1 MVSNNSNL
9 ALNQAQSLTDKILQ
23 QLNSVIL
30 GKNEQNKIALTCL
43 LANGHLLIEDLPG
56 CGKTTQAH
64 ALAITL
70 GLDFKRIQFTSDL
83 LPSDILG
90 VSIYEK
96 NLNEFCFHQGP
107 IFSQLVLADE
117 VNRATPKTQ
126 SSLLEAMEER
136 QVSSEGKTLALPKP
150 FFVIATQNPSQQIGT
165 FELPESQLD
174 RFLLRISLGYPNKDA
189 ERRLFKGESG
199 RDKLQTLS
207 PVTNPQQL
215 IALQQASKT
224 VHLADAIID
233 YLQDLVAYTRN
244 SNLFVA
250 GLSTRACLGLIDAV
264 KSFAMIQGREFVIIE
279 DVQTLFPY
287 LVAHRLEPISE
298 LINSEYIGKS
308 IIEAIS
314 VD

>member
-1 MVSNNSNL
+1 MQDKSNL
-9 ALNQAQSLTDKILQ
+9 ALNEAQSLTDKVLY
-23 QLNSVIL
+23 QLNNVIL
-30 GKNEQNKIALTCL
+30 GKNQQNKVALTCII
-43 LANGHLLIEDLPG
+43 ANGHLLIEDLPG

-90 VSIYEK
+90 VSIFEK
-96 NLNEFCFHQGP
+96 ELNKFCFHQGP

-136 QVSSEGKTLALPKP
+136 QVSSEGKTLTLPQP

-174 RFLLRISLGYPNKDA
+174 RFLLRISLGYPEKEA
-189 ERRLFKGESG
+189 ERRLFQGESG
-199 RDKLQTLS
+199 RSKLDTLL
-207 PVTNPQQL
+207 PVITSGQL
-215 IALQQASKT
+215 IELQQISKSI
-224 VHLADAIID
+224 HLGNAIID

-244 SNLFVA
+244 SHLFVA
-250 GLSTRACLGLIDAV
+250 GLSTRACLGLIDAI
-264 KSFAMIQGREFVIIE
+264 KSYAMIQGREFVIIE
-279 DVQTLFPY
+279 DVQAIFPY
-287 LVAHRLEPISE
+287 LVAHRLEPTGE
-298 LINSEYIGKS
+298 LINSDQIGQH
-308 IIEAIS
+308 IIEA
-314 VD
+314 VAVV

>member
-1 MVSNNSNL
+1 VQNTNNL
-9 ALNQAQSLTDKILQ
+9 ALNEAQSLTDKILI

-30 GKNEQNKIALTCL
+30 GKIEQNKIALTCL

-90 VSIYEK
+90 VSIFEK
-96 NLNEFCFHQGP
+96 ELNKFCFHQGP
-107 IFSQLVLADE
+107 IFAQLVLADE

-136 QVSSEGKTLALPKP
+136 QVSSEGKTLILPKP

-174 RFLLRISLGYPNKDA
+174 RFLLRISLGYPEKDA

-199 RDKLQTLS
+199 RDKLNTLK
-207 PVTNPQQL
+207 PVINAEQL
-215 IALQQASKT
+215 IELQNTAQKT
-224 VHLADAIID
+224 HLADSILD
-233 YLQDLVAYTRN
+233 YLQDLVAHTRN
-244 SNLFVA
+244 SNLFAA

-264 KSFAMIQGREFVIIE
+264 KSYAMIQGREFVIIE

-287 LVAHRLEPISE
+287 LVAHRLEPTSE
-298 LINSEYIGKS
+298 LINGDQIGQS
-308 IIEAIS
+308 IIEA
-314 VD
+314 VTVA

>member
-1 MVSNNSNL
+1 MPDTSNL
-9 ALNQAQSLTDKILQ
+9 ALNEAQSLTDNILA
-23 QLNSVIL
+23 QLNCVIL
-30 GKNEQNKIALTCL
+30 GKSQQNKIALTCL

-90 VSIYEK
+90 VSIFEK
-96 NLNEFCFHQGP
+96 ELNKFCFHQGP

-136 QVSSEGKTLALPKP
+136 QVSSEGKTLTLPKP

-174 RFLLRISLGYPNKDA
+174 RFLLRISLGYPEKAA
-189 ERRLFKGESG
+189 ERRLFQGESG
-199 RDKLQTLS
+199 RDKLNALT
-207 PVTNPQQL
+207 PVIKAEQL
-215 IALQQASKT
+215 VELQQTAKAI
-224 VHLADAIID
+224 HLADSIID

-264 KSFAMIQGREFVIIE
+264 KSYAMLQGREFVIIE
-279 DVQTLFPY
+279 DVQAIFPY
-287 LVAHRLEPISE
+287 LVAHRLEPTGE
-298 LINSEYIGKS
+298 LINSDHIGQS
-308 IIEAIS
+308 IIEA
-314 VD
+314 VVVT

>member
-1 MVSNNSNL
+1 VPDTSNL
-9 ALNQAQSLTDKILQ
+9 ALNEAQSLTDNILA

-30 GKNEQNKIALTCL
+30 GKSQQNKIALTCL

-90 VSIYEK
+90 VSIFEK
-96 NLNEFCFHQGP
+96 ELNKFCYHQGP

-136 QVSSEGKTLALPKP
+136 QVSSEGKTLPLPKP

-174 RFLLRISLGYPNKDA
+174 RFLLRISLGYPEKDA
-189 ERRLFKGESG
+189 ERRLFQGESG
-199 RDKLQTLS
+199 RDKLDALT
-207 PVTNPQQL
+207 PVIQAKQL
-215 IALQQASKT
+215 IELQQTTKT
-224 VHLADAIID
+224 IHLADSIID

-264 KSFAMIQGREFVIIE
+264 KSYAMIQGREFVIIE
-279 DVQTLFPY
+279 DVQAIFPY
-287 LVAHRLEPISE
+287 LVAHRLEPTGE
-298 LINSEYIGKS
+298 LINSDHIGQS
-308 IIEAIS
+308 IIEA
-314 VD
+314 VVVA

>member
-1 MVSNNSNL
+1 MQQNSNL
-9 ALNQAQSLTDKILQ
+9 ALQEANSLSEQILQ
-23 QLNSVIL
+23 QLDNVIL
-30 GKNEQNKIALTCL
+30 GKEEQNKIALTCI

-90 VSIYEK
+90 VSIFEK
-96 NLNEFCFHQGP
+96 ELNKFCFHEGP

-136 QVSSEGKTLALPKP
+136 QVSSEGKTLILPKP

-174 RFLLRISLGYPNKDA
+174 RFLLRISLGYPEKDA
-189 ERRLFKGESG
+189 ERRLFQGESG
-199 RDKLQTLS
+199 RAKLDALK
-207 PVTNPQQL
+207 PVISSEQL
-215 IALQQASKT
+215 IELQQISKNI
-224 VHLADAIID
+224 HLGDAIID

-244 SNLFVA
+244 SNIFVA

-264 KSFAMIQGREFVIIE
+264 KAYAMIQGREFVIIE

-287 LVAHRLEPISE
+287 LVAHRLEPITE
-298 LINSEYIGKS
+298 LTSCEQIGQS
-308 IIEAIS
+308 IIEAVA

>member
-1 MVSNNSNL
+1 VQNTNNL
-9 ALNQAQSLTDKILQ
+9 ALNEAQSLTDKILI

-30 GKNEQNKIALTCL
+30 GKIEQNKIALTCL

-90 VSIYEK
+90 VSIFEK
-96 NLNEFCFHQGP
+96 ELNKFCFHQGP
-107 IFSQLVLADE
+107 IFAQLVLADE

-136 QVSSEGKTLALPKP
+136 QVSSEGKTLILPKP

-174 RFLLRISLGYPNKDA
+174 RFLLRISLGYPEKDA

-199 RDKLQTLS
+199 RDKLNTLK
-207 PVTNPQQL
+207 PVINAEQL
-215 IALQQASKT
+215 IELQNTAQKT
-224 VHLADAIID
+224 HLADSIID
-233 YLQDLVAYTRN
+233 YLQDLVAHTRN
-244 SNLFVA
+244 SNLFAA

-264 KSFAMIQGREFVIIE
+264 KSYAMIQGREFVIIE

-287 LVAHRLEPISE
+287 LVAHRLEPTSE
-298 LINSEYIGKS
+298 LINGDQIGQS
-308 IIEAIS
+308 IIEA
-314 VD
+314 VTVA

>member
-1 MVSNNSNL
+1 MQQGSNL
-9 ALNQAQSLTDKILQ
+9 ALAEAQTLSESILQ
-23 QLNSVIL
+23 QLDDVIL
-30 GKNEQNKIALTCL
+30 GKSEQNKIALTCI

-90 VSIYEK
+90 VSIYQKE
-96 NLNEFCFHQGP
+96 LNQFCFHEGP

-136 QVSSEGKTLALPKP
+136 QVSSEGKTLTLPSP

-174 RFLLRISLGYPNKDA
+174 RFLLRISLGYPEKEA

-199 RDKLQTLS
+199 RNKLSDLKAVIS
-207 PVTNPQQL
+207 AEQL
-215 IALQQASKT
+215 IDLQQAVT
-224 VHLADAIID
+224 EVHLADRIID
-233 YLQDLVAYTRN
+233 YLQNLVAYTRN

-250 GLSTRACLGLIDAV
+250 GLSTRACLGLIEAV
-264 KSFAMIQGREFVIIE
+264 KAYAMIQGREFAIIE
-279 DVQTLFPY
+279 DVQALFPY
-287 LVAHRLEPISE
+287 LVAHRLEPVNQSMAPE
-298 LINSEYIGKS
+298 LIGQQ
-308 IIEAIS
+308 IIEA
-314 VD
+314 VALEH

>member
-1 MVSNNSNL
+1 MQDTSNL
-9 ALNQAQSLTDKILQ
+9 ALNEAQSLTDKILT
-23 QLNSVIL
+23 QLNNVIL
-30 GKNEQNKIALTCL
+30 GKAQQNKIALTCL

-96 NLNEFCFHQGP
+96 ALNKFCFHQGP

-136 QVSSEGKTLALPKP
+136 QVSSEGKTLTLPTP

-174 RFLLRISLGYPNKDA
+174 RFLLRISLGYPVKDA
-189 ERRLFKGESG
+189 ERKLFQGESG
-199 RDKLQTLS
+199 RAKLDSLKAVIS
-207 PVTNPQQL
+207 AEQL
-215 IALQQASKT
+215 KELQKTSKNIY
-224 VHLADAIID
+224 LADAIID

-250 GLSTRACLGLIDAV
+250 GISTRACLGLIDAV
-264 KSFAMIQGREFVIIE
+264 KSYAMIQGREFVIIE
-279 DVQTLFPY
+279 DVQAIFPY
-287 LVAHRLEPISE
+287 LVAHRLEPTGE
-298 LINSEYIGKS
+298 LINSEDIGQH
-308 IIEAIS
+308 IIEA
-314 VD
+314 VAVV

>member
-1 MVSNNSNL
+1 MPNTNNL
-9 ALNQAQSLTDKILQ
+9 ALNEAQLLTDNILA
-23 QLNSVIL
+23 QLNNVIL
-30 GKNEQNKIALTCL
+30 GKSEQNKIALTCL

-90 VSIYEK
+90 VSIFEK
-96 NLNEFCFHQGP
+96 ELNKFCFHQGP

-136 QVSSEGKTLALPKP
+136 QVSSEGKTLPLPAP

-174 RFLLRISLGYPNKDA
+174 RFLLRISLGYPEKDA

-199 RDKLQTLS
+199 RGKLETLK
-207 PVTNPQQL
+207 PVITADQL
-215 IALQQASKT
+215 IELQNTAKEI
-224 VHLADAIID
+224 HLADSIVD
-233 YLQDLVAYTRN
+233 YLQDLVAHTRN

-264 KSFAMIQGREFVIIE
+264 KSYAMIQGREFVIVE
-279 DVQTLFPY
+279 DVQALFPY
-287 LVAHRLEPISE
+287 LVAHRLEPTSE
-298 LINSEYIGKS
+298 LINCDQIGQS
-308 IIEAIS
+308 IIEA
-314 VD
+314 VAVA